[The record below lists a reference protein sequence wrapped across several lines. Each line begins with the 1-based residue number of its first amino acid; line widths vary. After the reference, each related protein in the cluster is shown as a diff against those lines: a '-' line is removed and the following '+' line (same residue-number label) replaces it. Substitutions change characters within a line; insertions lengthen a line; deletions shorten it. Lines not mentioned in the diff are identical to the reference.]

1 MKKLLLLLLFIPL
14 TFACSDDSDS
24 DDATDLN
31 DGQPS
36 QIKFTL
42 EEVWQDKL
50 TFSISNNRQV
60 NCGDDYIAIL
70 GGQGA
75 TEYYY
80 GLAGNGPI
88 QRNHYSLDTLVLDL
102 TVATIGY
109 PYTNKGFNLGPLNP
123 AETEAL
129 VNPKYIGHIEFI
141 GFDEES
147 KIFLTVGRL
156 ENYFSGVKKME
167 YFTSNVSDDYL
178 NSISYDSYP
187 NSDCPGGY
195 EGSFNFFVKSE
206 EDYNNLKFREH
217 FLPYNLTNDNF
228 EIGVLLGIDNDA
240 IMEGIGNAFNY
251 TIVDKEYIY

>member
-1 MKKLLLLLLFIPL
+1 MF
-14 TFACSDDSDS
+14 TCSDDSDS

-60 NCGDDYIAIL
+60 DCNDDDYIAIL

-80 GLAGNGPI
+80 GLAGNGVI

-156 ENYFSGVKKME
+156 EYHFGIENDLKME
-167 YFTSNVSDDYL
+167 YFTSNVSEDYI
-178 NSISYDSYP
+178 NSISYDSHHY
-187 NSDCPGGY
+187 SDCPGGT
-195 EGSFNFFVKSE
+195 EGYLRGLEIAELKE
-206 EDYNNLKFREH
+206 EDM
-217 FLPYNLTNDNF
+217 PM
-228 EIGVLLGIDNDA
+228 V
-240 IMEGIGNAFNY
+240 
-251 TIVDKEYIY
+251 